1 MAPGSVDFIV
11 LHGCQWAIAEIR
23 AKPWLSRCGSASRQS
38 ARASNGTRR
47 GSLADEL
54 VSGAAAQGMA
64 SQTQEFRMTTQLE
77 PRPVSGRSNISKDTG
92 TAETDENYDLVS
104 VLYHC
109 LKAADACTQYVADAE
124 DAGDDELVEFF
135 DRARQLQNRLA
146 SQARELLAQRLAD
159 AAEASDEES

>member
-1 MAPGSVDFIV
+1 MP
-11 LHGCQWAIAEIR
+11 
-23 AKPWLSRCGSASRQS
+23 
-38 ARASNGTRR
+38 
-47 GSLADEL
+47 
-54 VSGAAAQGMA
+54 
-64 SQTQEFRMTTQLE
+64 SQTQEFRMTQLE
-77 PRPVSGRSNISKDTG
+77 QRMPPARSDISKDTG

-135 DRARQLQNRLA
+135 DKARQLQNRLA

>member
-1 MAPGSVDFIV
+1 M
-11 LHGCQWAIAEIR
+11 
-23 AKPWLSRCGSASRQS
+23 
-38 ARASNGTRR
+38 
-47 GSLADEL
+47 
-54 VSGAAAQGMA
+54 
-64 SQTQEFRMTTQLE
+64 TQLE
-77 PRPVSGRSNISKDTG
+77 HRTQPTRERVARDTG

-159 AAEASDEES
+159 AVDASDEES